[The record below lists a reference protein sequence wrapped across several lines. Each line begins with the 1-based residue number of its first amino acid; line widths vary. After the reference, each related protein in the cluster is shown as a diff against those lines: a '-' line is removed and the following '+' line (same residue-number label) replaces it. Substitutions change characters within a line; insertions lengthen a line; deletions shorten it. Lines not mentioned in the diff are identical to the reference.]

1 MNKLS
6 SFFVGVIVG
15 IIFTLIFATLLANSS
30 ESSESENSITG
41 LSFFDSPGQVM
52 DVQEYKII
60 QVIDD
65 EYALATAL
73 SDKKYNL
80 YTGIVVLLVSN
91 GESGFYDDK
100 IIKAPKGKFFR
111 QIGTYRY
118 ENRIEMLKTVPA
130 IGIFDE

>member
-41 LSFFDSPGQVM
+41 LSFFDSLGQVM

-100 IIKAPKGKFFR
+100 IIKAPKGKVFR
-111 QIGTYRY
+111 QVGTYRY